1 MTTPVQ
7 PTDPAAT
14 PAEPVVEPAAQAPE
28 ATPAETP
35 PTNDLDSQPQW
46 VKDEIAK
53 ARREAKNLRDR
64 LKEAEPLVQQAREAE
79 EANKTELQRAQE
91 RAQQLETD
99 LATATLS
106 AERNGLAARYS
117 IPEEHFRYI
126 VGNTAE
132 EREEAA
138 VGIAHML
145 EAARGA
151 QSTPPPTNRPI
162 EGLRPGAS
170 PPPPAAPD
178 NAYPESWRPATRA
191 RT

>member
-14 PAEPVVEPAAQAPE
+14 PAEPVVDPAAQAPE
-28 ATPAETP
+28 AAHAETP
-35 PTNDLDSQPQW
+35 PANDVNSLPDW
-46 VKDEIAK
+46 
-53 ARREAKNLRDR
+53 AREELSKKNREAKNLRDR

-91 RAQQLETD
+91 RTQQLETD
-99 LATATLS
+99 LATATLN

-117 IPEEHFRYI
+117 IPEEHLRYI
-126 VGNTAE
+126 VGNTTE

-138 VGIAHML
+138 AGIAQML
-145 EAARGA
+145 EAARGNQA
-151 QSTPPPTNRPI
+151 TPPPTNRPI

-178 NAYPESWRPATRA
+178 NAYPESWRPVTRGQI
-191 RT
+191 